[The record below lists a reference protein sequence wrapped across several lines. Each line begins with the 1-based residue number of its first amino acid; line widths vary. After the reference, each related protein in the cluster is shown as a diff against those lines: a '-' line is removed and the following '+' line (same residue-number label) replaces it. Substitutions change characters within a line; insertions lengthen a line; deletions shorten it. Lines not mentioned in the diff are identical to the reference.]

1 MLTSVF
7 VLLNGYQENCPS
19 ENCPPEI
26 CPREYCPRPPQKI
39 ALNEKTSPLVW
50 IVHPMK
56 APTAKFT
63 PPPISSRNL
72 PPGKLAPMKILP
84 WKNSPHKIP
93 SPLIN
98 YTNERKDK
106 ITKCFALKKAVQ
118 HNILNQGPLWYTN
131 DLTENTG
138 LRYFLHRMKKIQK
151 LNESENCQMAK
162 LRRTKAR

>member
-1 MLTSVF
+1 MVIRKIAPRKIAPQKF
-7 VLLNGYQENCPS
+7 AHENIACAP
-19 ENCPPEI
+19 
-26 CPREYCPRPPQKI
+26 PPQKI
-39 ALNEKTSPLVW
+39 APNEKTSPLVW

-63 PPPISSRNL
+63 PPSISSRNL

-138 LRYFLHRMKKIQK
+138 LRYFLHRMKK
-151 LNESENCQMAK
+151 NW
-162 LRRTKAR
+162 TKAKIAKWPS